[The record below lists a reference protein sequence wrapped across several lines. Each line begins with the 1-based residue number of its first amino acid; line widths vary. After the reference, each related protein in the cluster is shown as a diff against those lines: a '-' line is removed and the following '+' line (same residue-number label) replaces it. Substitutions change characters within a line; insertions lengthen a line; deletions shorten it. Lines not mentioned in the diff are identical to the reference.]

1 MEEKE
6 EFLYKKLN
14 IINDL
19 EQLNELPE
27 IIKAGLEKNITL
39 RDYQEEAFRYFVTY
53 FENEKLRKNKQIHTL
68 FHMATGSGKTVI
80 MAGLILY
87 LYTKKYRKFLFFVN
101 QTNILE
107 KTKENFI
114 NSLSSK
120 YLFNNE
126 LEYLGERIKIEM
138 VDNFSFS
145 DTNNIEICF
154 ISTQKLHNDLMNPR
168 ENSLTFN
175 DFEDNKIVFISD
187 ESHHVNTLTK
197 AKDEDKKNLHSWEFS
212 VLKAL
217 GKNVDNIMLEFTATV
232 DLKDKNVVNKY
243 KDKIIYNY
251 PLLEFRKSGY
261 TKDFQNF
268 ATDTNIFERILI
280 ALILSEYR
288 KYLFADQRVNIKPVV
303 LLKSQYIKDSEE
315 HYKIFFKEIEKLKK
329 ESIKKLYNIEEPLF
343 VTALEYFREKDDS
356 FELLIKSI
364 QTSFSKDNTM
374 ILNSEIVQR
383 EEQLLLNSLE
393 DKDNPIRLIFTV
405 DMLNEGWDV
414 LNLYD
419 IVRLYETRQGGS
431 KISNYTI
438 KEAQLIGRGARYC
451 PFQFNEEQEKYKRK
465 YDNDLEND
473 NRILETMLFHSK
485 NDSKYISELRKALVH
500 TGMQDEEPIKLEYR
514 VKDDFKETDFYKNSL
529 VYSNKRIPKERTEV
543 KELEGTLRTKTY
555 RYSVRSAKAV
565 VVELMPNVEKDSML
579 NVDTKHTDVIAIKFK
594 EIDYNILEGMT
605 EKFNE
610 LKFNVVKSKYP
621 NIKSMREFLTSEEYL
636 GNSTIEIS
644 YDENYTGKDMTEAI
658 RKAFSEISSHIIS
671 IKPEY
676 QGTKEFEPKELRTI
690 LKDKVI
696 SLSRIDKNGGIGAS
710 QNENPNENY
719 RLNLKEEDWYVF
731 NDNFGTSEEKL
742 FLKYF
747 KSTIEPKLRDKGLE
761 FYVVRNERISDLAIY
776 SFEDGE
782 RLEPDFLLFIRKKT
796 IDSYESNQIYIEP
809 KGNHLLVEEKWKED
823 FLLSLK
829 ENAYTNKMFD
839 YGNKYKIIGLPFFN
853 ELYKK
858 EEFESHINRVIEEL

>member
-1 MEEKE
+1 
-6 EFLYKKLN
+6 
-14 IINDL
+14 
-19 EQLNELPE
+19 
-27 IIKAGLEKNITL
+27 
-39 RDYQEEAFRYFVTY
+39 
-53 FENEKLRKNKQIHTL
+53 
-68 FHMATGSGKTVI
+68 
-80 MAGLILY
+80 
-87 LYTKKYRKFLFFVN
+87 
-101 QTNILE
+101 
-107 KTKENFI
+107 
-114 NSLSSK
+114 
-120 YLFNNE
+120 
-126 LEYLGERIKIEM
+126 
-138 VDNFSFS
+138 
-145 DTNNIEICF
+145 
-154 ISTQKLHNDLMNPR
+154 
-168 ENSLTFN
+168 
-175 DFEDNKIVFISD
+175 
-187 ESHHVNTLTK
+187 
-197 AKDEDKKNLHSWEFS
+197 
-212 VLKAL
+212 
-217 GKNVDNIMLEFTATV
+217 
-232 DLKDKNVVNKY
+232 
-243 KDKIIYNY
+243 
-251 PLLEFRKSGY
+251 
-261 TKDFQNF
+261 
-268 ATDTNIFERILI
+268 
-280 ALILSEYR
+280 
-288 KYLFADQRVNIKPVV
+288 
-303 LLKSQYIKDSEE
+303 
-315 HYKIFFKEIEKLKK
+315 
-329 ESIKKLYNIEEPLF
+329 
-343 VTALEYFREKDDS
+343 
-356 FELLIKSI
+356 
-364 QTSFSKDNTM
+364 
-374 ILNSEIVQR
+374 
-383 EEQLLLNSLE
+383 
-393 DKDNPIRLIFTV
+393 
-405 DMLNEGWDV
+405 
-414 LNLYD
+414 
-419 IVRLYETRQGGS
+419 
-431 KISNYTI
+431 
-438 KEAQLIGRGARYC
+438 
-451 PFQFNEEQEKYKRK
+451 
-465 YDNDLEND
+465 
-473 NRILETMLFHSK
+473 
-485 NDSKYISELRKALVH
+485 
-500 TGMQDEEPIKLEYR
+500 MQDEEPIKLEYR

-782 RLEPDFLLFIRKKT
+782 RLEPDFLIFIRKKT